1 MWNLSMWTSV
11 TTSST
16 TPAIRYG
23 AANARPRTQS
33 RSYAQAAAS
42 VVDAQ

>member
-1 MWNLSMWTSV
+1 MCTNV
-11 TTSST
+11 TTSRT

-23 AANARPRTQS
+23 AANARPRTHS
-33 RSYAQAAAS
+33 RSLAHAAAS

>member
-1 MWNLSMWTSV
+1 MWKRSMWTSV
-11 TTSST
+11 THSRT

-23 AANARPRTQS
+23 AANARARTQS
-33 RSYAQAAAS
+33 RSREQATAS